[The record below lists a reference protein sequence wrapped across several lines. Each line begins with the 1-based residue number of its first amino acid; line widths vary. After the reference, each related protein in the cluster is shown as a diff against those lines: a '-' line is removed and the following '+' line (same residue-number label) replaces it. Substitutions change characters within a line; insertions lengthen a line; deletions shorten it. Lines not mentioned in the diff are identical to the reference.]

1 MPTKEEIYDEAV
13 ALQQQ
18 GKLDE
23 AISKLESLVEQETD
37 YALAYAALSVYYGKA
52 NRYDEAVA
60 AARKVCQLEPD
71 DPFSHVAMSLI
82 CQKAGRMREA
92 EEALYEARRAQVA
105 AHMAQQQQQQPNS
118 GPQDQ

>member
-18 GKLDE
+18 GKLHE
-23 AISKLESLVEQETD
+23 AIDMLEALIEQETD
-37 YALAYAALSVYYGKA
+37 YALAYAALSVFYGKA

-105 AHMAQQQQQQPNS
+105 AHMARQQQQNS
-118 GPQDQ
+118 AKEP